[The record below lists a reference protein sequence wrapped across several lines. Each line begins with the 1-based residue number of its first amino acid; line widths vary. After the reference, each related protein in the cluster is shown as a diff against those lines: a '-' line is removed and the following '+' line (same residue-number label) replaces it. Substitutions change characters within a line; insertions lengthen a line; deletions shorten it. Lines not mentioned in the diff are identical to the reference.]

1 MSNRFAVLLQLVAAV
16 TLFSTAATSQ
26 EGSAPVTVVER
37 PASAAPVSQ
46 IIPQRADIDFRIT
59 VGDQSAGN

>member
-26 EGSAPVTVVER
+26 EGSAPVTVVGR
-37 PASAAPVSQ
+37 PASVAPVSQ
-46 IIPQRADIDFRIT
+46 IIPQRADIDFQIT